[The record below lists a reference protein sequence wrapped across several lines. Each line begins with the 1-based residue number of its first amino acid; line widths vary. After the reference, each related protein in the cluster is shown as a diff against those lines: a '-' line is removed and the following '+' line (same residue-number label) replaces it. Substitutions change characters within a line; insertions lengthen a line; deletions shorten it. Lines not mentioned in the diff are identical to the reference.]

1 MLAVIS
7 KDCPACRQRHCGHTL
22 LELLAVLSITALLL
36 SLGLPGMHELLAR
49 QRLRATATDLF
60 SAIEL
65 TRVQAM
71 ARGRR
76 VLLTPAGDGADWRAG
91 WLVFVDR
98 NHNLAY
104 DGGDELLLRQAPLAD
119 GMTVRFAFT
128 SGAAAP
134 PYIAYNS
141 AGRSCSASN
150 SLAARWGTLSLI
162 FGKQERHIKINM
174 LGRVRVCDP
183 QQSSSCTGAGES

>member
-1 MLAVIS
+1 MS
-7 KDCPACRQRHCGHTL
+7 HMQRMKREGQGHTL
-22 LELLAVLSITALLL
+22 LELLAVLSITALLA
-36 SLGLPGMHELLAR
+36 SAAVPGLQEMLAH
-49 QRLRATATDLF
+49 QRLRAASQDLF

-65 TRVQAM
+65 TRAQAM

-76 VLLTPAGDGADWRAG
+76 VLMMPAGGGLDWRAG

-98 NHNLAY
+98 NANLAY
-104 DGGDELLLRQAPLAD
+104 DAGDELLFRQGPLPGAMEVQF
-119 GMTVRFAFT
+119 GFT
-128 SGAAAP
+128 SGTAP
-134 PYIAYNS
+134 LYIAYNG

-162 FGKQERHIKINM
+162 LGKQARHIKINM

-183 QQSSSCTGAGES
+183 QRDASCSGVGAN

>member
-1 MLAVIS
+1 M
-7 KDCPACRQRHCGHTL
+7 
-22 LELLAVLSITALLL
+22 LSITALLL
-36 SLGLPGMHELLAR
+36 SLGLPGLHELLAR

-65 TRVQAM
+65 TRGQAM

-76 VLLTPAGDGADWRAG
+76 VLLMPAGAGGADWRQG
-91 WLVFVDR
+91 WLVFVD
-98 NHNLAY
+98 HNSNLVY
-104 DGGDELLLRQAPLAD
+104 DGGDELLLRQGPLAA
-119 GMTVRFAFT
+119 GITVRFAFT
-128 SGAAAP
+128 SGTAAP
-134 PYIAYNS
+134 LYIAYNS

-162 FGKQERHIKINM
+162 FGKQERNIKINM

>member
-1 MLAVIS
+1 MLALT
-7 KDCPACRQRHCGHTL
+7 AAGQAGRRRWRGHTL
-22 LELLAVLSITALLL
+22 LELLAVLSISALLL
-36 SLGLPGMHELLAR
+36 SLGLPALTELLAR
-49 QRLRATATDLF
+49 QRLRATASDLF

-76 VLLTPAGDGADWRAG
+76 VLLMPAGDGADWRKG

-98 NHNLAY
+98 NNNLVY
-104 DGGDELLLRQAPLAD
+104 DGGDELLLRQAPLAA
-119 GMTVRFAFT
+119 GITVRFGFT
-128 SGAAAP
+128 SGTAAP
-134 PYIAYNS
+134 LYIAYNS

-174 LGRVRVCDP
+174 LGRVRICDP
-183 QQSSSCTGAGES
+183 QQSSNCSGAGEG